1 MIDIELSSLVPAII
15 AGDGRA
21 RGTCPERSVGSRMTA
36 PLCSEAPV
44 ASIHLA
50 GSKLRSGASDGA
62 WPIADRQYSC
72 TGWHEVA
79 KLETAGSGPLPDHH
93 CN

>member
-1 MIDIELSSLVPAII
+1 MVDIELSSLVPAII
-15 AGDGRA
+15 AGDGSMGLA
-21 RGTCPERSVGSRMTA
+21 RERSVGSRMTA
-36 PLCSEAPV
+36 PLCSEAQV